1 MPVPVAL
8 FVFNR
13 PRHTRAT
20 LEALAR
26 NTLASQTEL
35 HIFSDG
41 ARGPS
46 DHEAVSEVRQIAEN
60 VPGFASVRIVE
71 RAVNVG
77 LANSVIAGVSELLAL
92 HHTVIVLEDDL
103 VSTPQFLAYMNAALE
118 HYRGDPRVFS
128 VTGFVYPPEQIKVP
142 PDYLYDTFPGYRC
155 SSWGW
160 GTWGDRW
167 RRVRWDMDYFDSF
180 SKDVAAQQEFNRG
193 GQDMSVLLRLQYEKK
208 VDSWAIRFCYAHY
221 TNNMRCIYPVK
232 SLIRNIGLDDSGT
245 HSSDARY
252 SSGLLDQSWLPKLFC
267 PTNSEDPRLTENF
280 RAIFDL
286 KGYSGFMQLA
296 RRPWKLLSGIA
307 VKFKRPA
314 SNSER

>member
-8 FVFNR
+8 FVYNR

-26 NTLASQTEL
+26 NTLASQTDL
-35 HIFSDG
+35 HVFSDG
-41 ARGPS
+41 AKGQS
-46 DHEAVSEVRQIAEN
+46 DRQAVAEVRRMVRN
-60 VPGFASVRIVE
+60 PPGFASVRVVE
-71 RAVNVG
+71 RPVNTG
-77 LANSVIAGVSELLAL
+77 LANSIITGVSAMLAS

-103 VSTPQFLAYMNAALE
+103 VSSPHFLGYMNAALE
-118 HYRGDPRVFS
+118 HYRSDPRVFS
-128 VTGFVYPPEQIKVP
+128 VTGYVYPPEQIKVP
-142 PDYLYDTFPGYRC
+142 PDYPYDTFPGYRC

-180 SKDVAAQQEFNRG
+180 SKDTDAQEEFNRG

-208 VDSWAIRFCYAHY
+208 VDSWAIRFCYAHF

-232 SLIRNIGLDDSGT
+232 SLIRNIGLDDTGT

-252 SSGLLDQSWLPKLFC
+252 SGGSLDRSWLPKVFS
-267 PTNSEDPRLTENF
+267 PTESEDPRVTENF
-280 RAIFDL
+280 RAIFDPT
-286 KGYSGFMQLA
+286 KNQGFMRLA
-296 RRPWKLLSGIA
+296 RRPWEL
-307 VKFKRPA
+307 A
-314 SNSER
+314 SRIGHHLFRRGGG